1 MIALKKEKKYLIKN
15 VIQNVLQIQ
24 KLKMMIIQNV
34 FVKII
39 FFIMKMMILM
49 IALIIVLMIA
59 WRQMMNINIP
69 ILK

>member
-1 MIALKKEKKYLIKN
+1 MIALKKEKKYLINN

-59 WRQMMNINIP
+59 WRQMMNINIL

>member
-1 MIALKKEKKYLIKN
+1 MIVLKKEKKYLINN

-24 KLKMMIIQNV
+24 KLKRMIIQNV

-59 WRQMMNINIP
+59 WRQMMNINIL

>member
-1 MIALKKEKKYLIKN
+1 MNVLKKEKKYLINN

-59 WRQMMNINIP
+59 WRQMMNINIL